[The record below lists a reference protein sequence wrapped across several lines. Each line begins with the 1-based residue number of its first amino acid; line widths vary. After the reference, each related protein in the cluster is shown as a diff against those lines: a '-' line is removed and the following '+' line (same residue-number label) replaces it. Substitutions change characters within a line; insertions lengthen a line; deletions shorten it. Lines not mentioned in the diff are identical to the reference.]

1 MNRKFFA
8 LLLTLLMVLAL
19 VPASAYADTSKNS
32 GKEIAVLFTNDVHC
46 AVDKNLGY
54 QSVALAKETLEA
66 QGKDVLLVDVG
77 DAVQGDAIGTLS
89 KGEYIIKIMNE
100 LGYDVAT
107 IGNHEFDYGMDQ
119 FKKLNRLADFPYVSA
134 NFMDKNGETVLDA
147 YSMQNVH
154 GVKIAFVG
162 VTTPKTITSS
172 TPAYFQNEKGEWIF
186 SFCQDET
193 GELVYTAVQS
203 AVDAARKEGADYVIA
218 LAHLGI
224 EKDCEPWTSSD
235 VINNTTGID
244 VMLDGHS
251 HSVIEKELVKNKDG
265 KDVILSSTGT
275 KLENIGCLTISADGK
290 LDVEL
295 LNDDG
300 IGEYIADIQEEFDG
314 LVNEVVAHTDVD
326 LAVYDPKNPEERL
339 IRVTETNLGD
349 LCADAYRVMSGADVA
364 IVNGG
369 GIRSDIKAGDITYGD
384 IIAVHPFGNSM
395 CVVECTG
402 QQILNALELGAS
414 ALPGESGGFLQVS
427 GMSYTI
433 DLNVESTV
441 KRDKDGLFLSVDG
454 DRRVKD
460 VKIGDKALDPE
471 QTYTLA
477 CHDYLLKNGG
487 DGYTMFKDCTLTQD
501 CVMLDNQ
508 VLINYIV
515 DKLGGSV
522 GKDYSEPYGAG
533 RITIVE
539 AK

>member
-19 VPASAYADTSKNS
+19 VPVSAYADTSKNS

-265 KDVILSSTGT
+265 KEVILSSTGT
-275 KLENIGCLTISADGK
+275 KLENIGWRP
-290 LDVEL
+290 
-295 LNDDG
+295 DD
-300 IGEYIADIQEEFDG
+300 
-314 LVNEVVAHTDVD
+314 
-326 LAVYDPKNPEERL
+326 
-339 IRVTETNLGD
+339 IR
-349 LCADAYRVMSGADVA
+349 R
-364 IVNGG
+364 
-369 GIRSDIKAGDITYGD
+369 RKA
-384 IIAVHPFGNSM
+384 
-395 CVVECTG
+395 
-402 QQILNALELGAS
+402 
-414 ALPGESGGFLQVS
+414 
-427 GMSYTI
+427 
-433 DLNVESTV
+433 
-441 KRDKDGLFLSVDG
+441 
-454 DRRVKD
+454 RR
-460 VKIGDKALDPE
+460 
-471 QTYTLA
+471 
-477 CHDYLLKNGG
+477 
-487 DGYTMFKDCTLTQD
+487 
-501 CVMLDNQ
+501 
-508 VLINYIV
+508 
-515 DKLGGSV
+515 
-522 GKDYSEPYGAG
+522 
-533 RITIVE
+533 
-539 AK
+539 

>member
-8 LLLTLLMVLAL
+8 LLLTLLMILAL
-19 VPASAYADTSKNS
+19 VPVSAYADSAKNS
-32 GKEIAVLFTNDVHC
+32 GTEIAVLFTNDVHC

-54 QSVALAKETLEA
+54 QSVALAKETLEEM
-66 QGKDVLLVDVG
+66 GKEVLLVDVG

-107 IGNHEFDYGMDQ
+107 IGNHEFDYGMEQ
-119 FKKLNRLADFPYVSA
+119 FKKLTRLADFPYVSA
-134 NFMDKNGETVLDA
+134 NFMDKNGEAVLDA
-147 YSMQNVH
+147 YSIQNVH

-193 GELVYTAVQS
+193 GELVYSTVQS
-203 AVDAARKEGADYVIA
+203 AVDAARKAGADYVIA

-244 VMLDGHS
+244 AMLDGHS

-265 KDVILSSTGT
+265 KEVILSSTGT

-300 IGEYIADIQEEFDG
+300 IGEYIADIQEEFDE

-369 GIRSDIKAGDITYGD
+369 GIRSDIKAGGHHLRRYHSG
-384 IIAVHPFGNSM
+384 APLRQLYVRGRVH
-395 CVVECTG
+395 
-402 QQILNALELGAS
+402 GA
-414 ALPGESGGFLQVS
+414 AD
-427 GMSYTI
+427 T
-433 DLNVESTV
+433 
-441 KRDKDGLFLSVDG
+441 
-454 DRRVKD
+454 RR
-460 VKIGDKALDPE
+460 A
-471 QTYTLA
+471 
-477 CHDYLLKNGG
+477 
-487 DGYTMFKDCTLTQD
+487 
-501 CVMLDNQ
+501 
-508 VLINYIV
+508 
-515 DKLGGSV
+515 
-522 GKDYSEPYGAG
+522 
-533 RITIVE
+533 
-539 AK
+539 